1 MLLLIS
7 SQQINSQDF
16 RLFNNIQNSPSN
28 NVFFVQ
34 GSEIYSYATMDNPLS
49 VTQPLIAP
57 ASVGAQSG
65 ITRLW
70 KNSQGINIGEVSN
83 FQYYD
88 NMNPPFI
95 PSNVNTSVNQPVQAG
110 KYYIFKIRTNQNAD
124 SFGLLMEF
132 GGIPYAP
139 VDCRDNVL
147 GETVINSPVTITL
160 RTEHNVVEGQYFYIR
175 YRHSNDPDGVYQWG
189 QFSFNN
195 ANSRFGQFII
205 PGHSSPG
212 TVSYKI
218 YCKGKSISSFSDTS
232 YTSDIYNVA
241 NYENNY
247 SYEVKNSLNDRVN
260 TTFLINMQ
268 GQTLTDD
275 GVYLDINANNK
286 DSYCKLSLVSGSIY
300 SVTIATPKNKNHA
313 FRFFNGS
320 NGREQLETP
329 PCLSP
334 FRNYYVNQQASSTP
348 IYCYNSCINNCIG
361 SENNV
366 NITFRVDMSNTFSS
380 EPVYLES
387 NINSSPILMTAIGNG
402 IHQITLSLIPNSNI
416 VYRFKQGLFQSEITR
431 KVCSVV
437 YLNNRYRFLRVPN
450 VNQVLNLV
458 CFNECSTCN
467 ATPVATA
474 TLRVNMTGQNINP
487 LGVYV
492 AGTFNNWS
500 TTANPMT
507 FVGNGIY
514 ETEVQMNANQFHE
527 YKFLNGTTY
536 ETLSQS
542 QCPSQLLNGNRYQ
555 FVDLDESY
563 GTPCFGQCVEECGSP
578 SNLVDVTFRVNM
590 TGQVVSPNGIRLA
603 GSFNGFSTSANP
615 MTSIGNNIYETT
627 LSLTSGT
634 SISYKFVNGTSF
646 EIVPISCGINDGNG
660 NINRTLSVPNSNTIL
675 TTVCFNT
682 CDNSCTAAS
691 CNAPSDLNVTNI
703 TSNSALLTWTVTNPT
718 PTNGYDVFYNTTGNP
733 PTSST
738 TPLDTSPNPFE
749 GINNLIPN
757 TVYYYWVRSNCGA
770 STSNWVQAATPFTTN
785 VFSFCN
791 SADYGLFPT
800 ATFTPTCSG
809 STEIIAT
816 NAWASEYSNVNV
828 IANKQYTFSSSVS
841 TDFITITNQAG
852 TEVIVS
858 GQSPLNWYTNTFNG
872 VVRYY
877 IHTNSNC
884 GNAQVNRTKR
894 IACNNPTTAAVLF
907 NVNMSNQT
915 VSPSGV
921 KLAGNFNGWST
932 TANPMTAQANGIYS
946 VLITLPVGSVLQY
959 KFVNGNNY
967 EIVPNSC
974 GVNDGNNN
982 INRFFLVNNN
992 GVTSLPIVCFNECGN
1007 CQTLSNTAFEREN
1020 ITIYPNPVKAGQTI
1034 TISLFEDDTIKLFD
1048 LTGKLIAE
1056 KKVTVANP
1064 TFDIG
1069 SVSAG
1074 VYILRSKTGMAKIA
1088 IF

>member
-1 MLLLIS
+1 MKTKLLLFLFFSVNIFSQS
-7 SQQINSQDF
+7 SLMNSFYGNPSFANDLTLSPPFLNAPYRIARATNVTALTTPILAPVDINSQTGNF
-16 RLFNNIQNSPSN
+16 SKVWKSESGIQMNTPLSFVYYPNPPSN
-28 NVFFVQ
+28 AYTPIIDFVSPGYTYLFKIENTGDISKRGILMEFNKIPSEVEGLNSYLYNVSYTNPNVPFKLVLKLDSPLASNQYFFLKYRHSSSPANQYQWLPINFNSSQSLFSIITIPGISALGTVEYTVVSKSKQ
-34 GSEIYSYATMDNPLS
+34 PTFLGDTEYLDSIYDISEFPTQTYQINQTPAPLADTTFKVNMIGQQIAEDGVFLQIGNGYYEMNPVGNNTYSTSITLPYVFGLPESNTYTYRFVNGRIGSETVPLS
-49 VTQPLIAP
+49 CRSQQNFNFRQFFRENTPTYNLPIYCF
-57 ASVGAQSG
+57 SSC
-65 ITRLW
+65 
-70 KNSQGINIGEVSN
+70 NSSCSQGINV
-83 FQYYD
+83 
-88 NMNPPFI
+88 
-95 PSNVNTSVNQPVQAG
+95 
-110 KYYIFKIRTNQNAD
+110 
-124 SFGLLMEF
+124 
-132 GGIPYAP
+132 
-139 VDCRDNVL
+139 
-147 GETVINSPVTITL
+147 
-160 RTEHNVVEGQYFYIR
+160 
-175 YRHSNDPDGVYQWG
+175 
-189 QFSFNN
+189 
-195 ANSRFGQFII
+195 
-205 PGHSSPG
+205 
-212 TVSYKI
+212 
-218 YCKGKSISSFSDTS
+218 
-232 YTSDIYNVA
+232 
-241 NYENNY
+241 
-247 SYEVKNSLNDRVN
+247 
-260 TTFLINMQ
+260 
-268 GQTLTDD
+268 
-275 GVYLDINANNK
+275 
-286 DSYCKLSLVSGSIY
+286 
-300 SVTIATPKNKNHA
+300 
-313 FRFFNGS
+313 
-320 NGREQLETP
+320 
-329 PCLSP
+329 
-334 FRNYYVNQQASSTP
+334 
-348 IYCYNSCINNCIG
+348 
-361 SENNV
+361 
-366 NITFRVDMSNTFSS
+366 TFRVDT
-380 EPVYLES
+380 
-387 NINSSPILMTAIGNG
+387 
-402 IHQITLSLIPNSNI
+402 
-416 VYRFKQGLFQSEITR
+416 
-431 KVCSVV
+431 
-437 YLNNRYRFLRVPN
+437 
-450 VNQVLNLV
+450 
-458 CFNECSTCN
+458 
-467 ATPVATA
+467 
-474 TLRVNMTGQNINP
+474 TGQTIGP
-487 LGVYV
+487 GGV
-492 AGTFNNWS
+492 N
-500 TTANPMT
+500 
-507 FVGNGIY
+507 
-514 ETEVQMNANQFHE
+514 
-527 YKFLNGTTY
+527 
-536 ETLSQS
+536 
-542 QCPSQLLNGNRYQ
+542 
-555 FVDLDESY
+555 
-563 GTPCFGQCVEECGSP
+563 
-578 SNLVDVTFRVNM
+578 
-590 TGQVVSPNGIRLA
+590 LA
-603 GSFNGFSTSANP
+603 GSFNGFSTIVNP
-615 MTSIGNNIYETT
+615 MTNMGNNIYETT
-627 LSLTSGT
+627 IFLGAGETVQ
-634 SISYKFVNGTSF
+634 YKFVNGSIF
-646 EIVPISCGINDGNG
+646 ELVPNSCSVNDGNG
-660 NINRTLSVPNSNTIL
+660 NFNRTLVVP
-675 TTVCFNT
+675 TTDTVLPLVCFNSCSSNCSPSS
-682 CDNSCTAAS
+682 CDTPTQLGVS
-691 CNAPSDLNVTNI
+691 NI
-703 TSNSALLTWTVTNPT
+703 TSNSALLTWTATNPT